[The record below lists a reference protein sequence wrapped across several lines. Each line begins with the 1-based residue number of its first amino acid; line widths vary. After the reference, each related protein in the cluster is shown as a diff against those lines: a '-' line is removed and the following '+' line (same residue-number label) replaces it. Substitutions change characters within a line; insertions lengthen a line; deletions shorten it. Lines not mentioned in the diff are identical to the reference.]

1 MSAMSLFT
9 GVGLAVF
16 LGLFIGKFIGVLSFS
31 WAGIKLGIIQM
42 PENANWKSLA
52 SICMLCG
59 IGFTVS
65 MFMAALS
72 YPGAE
77 HADLLNDAKLGILCG
92 SIVSAIV
99 GCLMLNKFL
108 PKETEEVLQPQPV

>member
-1 MSAMSLFT
+1 MSF
-9 GVGLAVF
+9 
-16 LGLFIGKFIGVLSFS
+16 
-31 WAGIKLGIIQM
+31 
-42 PENANWKSLA
+42 A

-72 YPGAE
+72 YPPV

-92 SIVSAIV
+92 TIASALV
-99 GCLMLNKFL
+99 GCLMLNRYL
-108 PKETEEVLQPQPV
+108 PSKEEMERLRAIEAQKTAEQKAEE

>member
-1 MSAMSLFT
+1 
-9 GVGLAVF
+9 
-16 LGLFIGKFIGVLSFS
+16 
-31 WAGIKLGIIQM
+31 
-42 PENANWKSLA
+42 
-52 SICMLCG
+52 
-59 IGFTVS
+59 

-108 PKETEEVLQPQPV
+108 PKETEEALQPQPV